1 MTPSSPAV
9 QFITVDENHADQ
21 RLDNFLRARLGYG
34 LPKSYIYRI
43 IRKGEVRV
51 NKGRAKPDTRLKAG
65 DVVRIPPVRLP
76 SPSDPVEVKPSQI
89 QLFNERVLF
98 ENDELLVL
106 NKPAGMPVHGGT
118 GLSFGV
124 IDIARA
130 ARPEAKFLELV
141 HRLDKGTSGCLLLAK
156 KRAALLDLQS
166 QLQSEAMTKTY
177 LALTRGRWIGDEF
190 LVNAPLLKN
199 QLSSGERM
207 VKVSGEGKPSK
218 TIFRVKEI
226 FSTATLMSAELLTGR
241 THQIRVH
248 AAYKHH
254 PLAGD
259 DKYGD
264 EFFNSSMRK
273 AGLKRLFLHAY
284 QLTFNVAGNVQC
296 VEAPLDE
303 TLLSVLKTLRLE
315 A

>member
-9 QFITVDENHADQ
+9 HFITVDENHADQ